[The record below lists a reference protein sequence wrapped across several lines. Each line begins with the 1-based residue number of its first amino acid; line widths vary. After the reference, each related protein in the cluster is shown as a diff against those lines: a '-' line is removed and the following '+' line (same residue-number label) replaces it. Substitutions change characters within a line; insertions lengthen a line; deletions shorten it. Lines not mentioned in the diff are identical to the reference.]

1 MSNCEDTDFMY
12 PMMAD
17 VYYPI
22 VEQGAYGNLKKQW
35 VFDRKIICNFGPIG
49 TKILEEV
56 KPNMTLTQEGLLLGR
71 TKNDLRISSNKS
83 HQSINNIIVTNIR
96 TKEQDN
102 IYLETSGPRSGKSTL
117 YEIATH
123 QPVIGAFGSSEYY
136 KVLLRRSENQ
146 AGDL

>member
-35 VFDRKIICNFGPIG
+35 VFDRKIICNFGAIG

-56 KPNMTLTQEGLLLGR
+56 KPNMTLTQESLLLGR
-71 TKNDLRISSNKS
+71 TKNDLRVSSNKS

-102 IYLETSGPRSGKSTL
+102 IYLETSGPRVGKSTL

-123 QPVIGAFGSSEYY
+123 QPIVGAFGSSEYY

-146 AGDL
+146 ADDL